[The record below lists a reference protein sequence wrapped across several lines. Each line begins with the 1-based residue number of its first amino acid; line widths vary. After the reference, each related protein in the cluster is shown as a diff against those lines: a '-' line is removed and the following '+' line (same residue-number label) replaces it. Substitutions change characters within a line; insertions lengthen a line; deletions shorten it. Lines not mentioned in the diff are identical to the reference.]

1 MDEVMD
7 LDPEIDASTDVDLE
21 AEPIETEGAEP
32 AESTEQEPQQT
43 TDQPDS
49 PYTTKFSREMRA
61 ALKAWE
67 TANPESARFAK
78 QARDNHARLFALTQL
93 EPKGIDGVREKYA
106 LLNSLAVGDS
116 KGIEA
121 VTAMQERLAGVE
133 EVDEML
139 ASGNP
144 KAFDALGPDF
154 DAGLAKLAPAYLDRV
169 KASDPAAYE
178 AAILPHFVSQL
189 AQSDLVREYNALVD
203 VLNAQDDP
211 RFDDATKMKFAISQ
225 LTKMERWMNGL
236 AGKVGE
242 IKPNGQVNTQQSELE
257 QQRTEL
263 ERERQQIHWDTKI
276 KPLALQYENQTFNS
290 LLDPYQKRLR
300 LDDGAKADL
309 LQAFKNGLENAGLR
323 DKEYM
328 RQMKIYQGQRNP
340 DPNAVANYVK
350 NAINKHS
357 KTVLEGLVKARYGSF
372 LAGKPQTQVKVTTNN
387 GKPAGPVEPNVE
399 IRTVKPPM
407 SEIDHQRTPIEWLA
421 QKKYRLY
428 SGKIIQVRPQA

>member
-7 LDPEIDASTDVDLE
+7 LDPEIDSGIDVDLA
-21 AEPIETEGAEP
+21 AEPVETEGTEP
-32 AESTEQEPQQT
+32 TESTEQEPQQSNE
-43 TDQPDS
+43 PDS

-67 TANPESARFAK
+67 AANPDSARFAK

-106 LLNSLAVGDS
+106 LLDSLAVGDS

-154 DAGLAKLAPAYLDRV
+154 DAGLAKLAPSYLDRV

-189 AQSDLVREYNALVD
+189 ANSDLVKEFNALVD

-225 LTKMERWMNGL
+225 LSKMGQWMNGL

-276 KPLALQYENQTFNS
+276 QPPLVQHENKTFEAL
-290 LLDPYQKRLR
+290 LAPYQKRLN
-300 LDDGAKADL
+300 LDKASIAARMRD
-309 LQAFKNGLENAGLR
+309 FKAALKAAGEA
-323 DKEYM
+323 DKDYM
-328 RQMKIYQGQRNP
+328 RQMKIFRNQRNP
-340 DPNAVANYVK
+340 DPAVVNNFVK
-350 NAINKHS
+350 NAITNKS
-357 KTVLEGLVKARYGSF
+357 KAIMDQIINENYGSF
-372 LAGKPQTQVKVTTNN
+372 LKGKPQTPVTSVANK
-387 GKPAGPVEPNVE
+387 GKQAGPVEPNVE

>member
-106 LLNSLAVGDS
+106 LLDSLAVGDS

>member
-21 AEPIETEGAEP
+21 AEPVETEGAEP
-32 AESTEQEPQQT
+32 VESTEQEPQQSNE
-43 TDQPDS
+43 PDS

-67 TANPESARFAK
+67 AANPDSARFAK

-106 LLNSLAVGDS
+106 LLDSLAVGDS

-189 AQSDLVREYNALVD
+189 ANSDLVKEFNALVD

-225 LTKMERWMNGL
+225 LSKMGQWMNGL

-276 KPLALQYENQTFNS
+276 QPLAVQHENQTFNS
-290 LLDPYQKRLR
+290 LFEPYQKRLR

-309 LQAFKNGLENAGLR
+309 MQAFKAGLNR
-323 DKEYM
+323 VGSQDKEYM

-372 LAGKPQTQVKVTTNN
+372 LAGKPQTQIKTVTNN

-399 IRTVKPPM
+399 IRTIKPPM

-428 SGKIIQVRPQA
+428 SGKIIQVRAQA

>member
-7 LDPEIDASTDVDLE
+7 LDPEIDSGIDVDLA
-21 AEPIETEGAEP
+21 AEPVETEGTEP
-32 AESTEQEPQQT
+32 AESTEQEPQQSNE
-43 TDQPDS
+43 PDS

-67 TANPESARFAK
+67 AANPDSARFAK

-106 LLNSLAVGDS
+106 LLDSLAVGDS

-178 AAILPHFVSQL
+178 AAILPHFAAKLTS
-189 AQSDLVREYNALVD
+189 SDLLKEYNALID
-203 VLNAQDDP
+203 VLNAVDDP
-211 RFDDATKMKFAISQ
+211 RFDEATKTKFTYAQ
-225 LTKMERWMNGL
+225 LTKIGNLINGMIES
-236 AGKVGE
+236 AQ

-276 KPLALQYENQTFNS
+276 QPPLVQHENKTFES
-290 LLDPYQKRLR
+290 LLAPYQKRLN
-300 LDDGAKADL
+300 LDNASISARMRDFKNALTEAGKADI
-309 LQAFKNGLENAGLR
+309 G
-323 DKEYM
+323 YM
-328 RQMKIYQGQRNP
+328 RQMRIFRSQKNP
-340 DPNAVANYVK
+340 DPVAVSNFVK
-350 NAINKHS
+350 NAITK
-357 KTVLEGLVKARYGSF
+357 KAPTIMERIINDNYGSF
-372 LAGKPQTQVKVTTNN
+372 LKGKPQKPVAAVANN
-387 GKPAGPVEPNVE
+387 GKPAGSVEPNVE

-428 SGKIIQVRPQA
+428 SGKIIQVRAQA

>member
-7 LDPEIDASTDVDLE
+7 LDPEIDSGIDVDLA
-21 AEPIETEGAEP
+21 AEPVETEGTEP
-32 AESTEQEPQQT
+32 TESTEQEPQQSNE
-43 TDQPDS
+43 PDS

-67 TANPESARFAK
+67 AANPDSARFAK

-106 LLNSLAVGDS
+106 LLDSLAVDNS
-116 KGIEA
+116 KGIDA

-276 KPLALQYENQTFNS
+276 QPPLVQHENKTFES
-290 LLDPYQKRLR
+290 LLAPYQKRLN
-300 LDDGAKADL
+300 LDKASIAARMRD
-309 LQAFKNGLENAGLR
+309 FKTALKAAGEA
-323 DKEYM
+323 DKDYM
-328 RQMKIYQGQRNP
+328 RQMKIFRNQRNP
-340 DPNAVANYVK
+340 DPAVVNNFVK
-350 NAINKHS
+350 NAITNKS
-357 KTVLEGLVKARYGSF
+357 KAIMDQIINENYGSF
-372 LAGKPQTQVKVTTNN
+372 LKGKPQTPLTSVTNK
-387 GKPAGPVEPNVE
+387 GKQAGPVEPNVE

>member
-7 LDPEIDASTDVDLE
+7 LDPEIDSGIDVDLA
-21 AEPIETEGAEP
+21 AEPVETEGTEP
-32 AESTEQEPQQT
+32 AESTEQEPQQSNE
-43 TDQPDS
+43 PDS

-67 TANPESARFAK
+67 AANPDSARFAK

-106 LLNSLAVGDS
+106 LLDSLAVGDS

-169 KASDPAAYE
+169 KASDYAAYE

-189 AQSDLVREYNALVD
+189 ANSDLVKEFNALVD

-236 AGKVGE
+236 VGKVGE

-276 KPLALQYENQTFNS
+276 QPPLVQHENKTFES
-290 LLDPYQKRLR
+290 LLAPYQKRLN
-300 LDDGAKADL
+300 LDKASIAARMRD
-309 LQAFKNGLENAGLR
+309 FKTALKAAGEA
-323 DKEYM
+323 DKDYM
-328 RQMKIYQGQRNP
+328 RQMKIFRNQRNP
-340 DPNAVANYVK
+340 DPAVVNNFVK
-350 NAINKHS
+350 NAITNKS
-357 KTVLEGLVKARYGSF
+357 KAIMDQIINENYGSF
-372 LAGKPQTQVKVTTNN
+372 LKGKPQTPVTSIANK
-387 GKPAGPVEPNVE
+387 GKQAGPVEPNVE

-428 SGKIIQVRPQA
+428 SGKIIQVRAQA

>member
-7 LDPEIDASTDVDLE
+7 LDPEIDAGTDVDLE